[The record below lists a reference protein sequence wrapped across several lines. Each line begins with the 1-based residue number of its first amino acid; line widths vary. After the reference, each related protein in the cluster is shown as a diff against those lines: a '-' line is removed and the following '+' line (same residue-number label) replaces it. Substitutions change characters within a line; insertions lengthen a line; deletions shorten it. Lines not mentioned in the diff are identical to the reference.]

1 MRAGSWPRPG
11 RAALFFLLLCA
22 AALSRAAPRDQAGAG
37 PETSPARTA
46 AEVLAN
52 TSGHR
57 SADAG
62 EPLQSFP
69 SGNPATGSDGS
80 GRIDGSSPRRAHLLA
95 AHAVGAEEHGEVSA
109 APVKRFPRPTEPN
122 AHRMTTAVTTA
133 AVANGTASATVATTV
148 ATTGA
153 AAAPSAANATLLY
166 GGGGGA
172 SPRSGILPGN
182 GTAAGWAPAGV
193 SHFLDSPVLYMLL
206 PFVLFNKCAFGCKMD
221 GEALRGLRS
230 RPAPIALG
238 LAAQFVVMPLLGYGL
253 SRAFALDEEL
263 SLGLVVACSC
273 PGGGGG
279 YLYSLLLGGDVALAL
294 AMTLASTLVAVAAM
308 PASTALYGRAL
319 GVHHTLRV
327 PFSRILATLLFV
339 LVPVSLGALVRR
351 RRPLLAEAL
360 LDVIRPFT
368 LAVALGGLYVGA
380 HAAVSLLG
388 GAGAP
393 AGLYGAAALVPVC
406 GLLVGAT
413 LARAARLPGPAARAV
428 AIECGAQN
436 SLLALAV
443 LQLSLPQAQA
453 DRTSRAPF
461 LVALG
466 TALEMWLLLALNAAY
481 SRLRPAKSDI

>member
-11 RAALFFLLLCA
+11 RAALFLLCA
-22 AALSRAAPRDQAGAG
+22 ATLSRAAPRDQAGAW

-46 AEVLAN
+46 TEVLAN

-57 SADAG
+57 SAVAG
-62 EPLQSFP
+62 EPLQSFL

-80 GRIDGSSPRRAHLLA
+80 GRIDGNSLRRAHLLA
-95 AHAVGAEEHGEVSA
+95 GRMEEHGEVST
-109 APVKRFPRPTEPN
+109 APVKPFPRPTEPN

-148 ATTGA
+148 ETTGA
-153 AAAPSAANATLLY
+153 AAAPSAANATLFY

-193 SHFLDSPVLYMLL
+193 SHFLDSPVLYILL

-388 GAGAP
+388 GGGAP

>member
-1 MRAGSWPRPG
+1 MRVSSGPQPG
-11 RAALFFLLLCA
+11 RAALFLLSAASVC
-22 AALSRAAPRDQAGAG
+22 AALSRPAPRDQVSAG
-37 PETSPARTA
+37 PETSPARTVT
-46 AEVLAN
+46 EVPVNA
-52 TSGHR
+52 SGHLP
-57 SADAG
+57 ADAG
-62 EPLQSFP
+62 EPLESFP
-69 SGNPATGSDGS
+69 SGDPATDTDGS
-80 GRIDGSSPRRAHLLA
+80 GRIDGNSPRRAYLLA
-95 AHAVGAEEHGEVSA
+95 GRAGGTEVSA
-109 APVKRFPRPTEPN
+109 APVKRFPRPAEPN
-122 AHRMTTAVTTA
+122 AQRMTTAVTTA
-133 AVANGTASATVATTV
+133 AANGTAPATVATTV

-153 AAAPSAANATLLY
+153 APTAANATLFY
-166 GGGGGA
+166 GGGGA
-172 SPRSGILPGN
+172 SPRPGIWLGN
-182 GTAAGWAPAGV
+182 ATAAGWAPAGV

-221 GEALRGLRS
+221 SEALQGLRS

-238 LAAQFVVMPLLGYGL
+238 LAAQFGVMPLLGYGL

-308 PASTALYGRAL
+308 PASTALYSRAL

-339 LVPVSLGALVRR
+339 LVPVSLGAVIKH
-351 RRPLLAEAL
+351 RRPRLAEAL

-368 LAVALGGLYVGA
+368 LVVALGGLYVGA

-393 AGLYGAAALVPVC
+393 AALYGAAALVPVC
-406 GLLVGAT
+406 GLLVGLT

-428 AIECGAQN
+428 AIECSAQN

-461 LVALG
+461 LIALS
-466 TALEMWLLLALNAAY
+466 TAVEMWVLLALNAAY
-481 SRLRPAKSDI
+481 TRLRPAKSDI